1 MMEPISVEKTYT
13 GEWLSMYKVT
23 YRDNDGNTKVYEM
36 VSKSGTLRNPGLLDI
51 DSIGNKSIAVVMAV
65 FNSDMSKILLCKEF
79 RMGVN
84 QYIYNFP
91 AGLKEPGESSEDA
104 AIREL
109 KEETGLDTV
118 EITRTLEPTFT
129 CAPVTDDVTDFV
141 ILKAFGNIRDSN
153 NVNEEIHSQWYTKT
167 EAMELLN
174 NSKIK
179 FAGRTQAFCY
189 MWAMSNLGDKVN

>member
-1 MMEPISVEKTYT
+1 MMKPISVEKAYT
-13 GEWLSMYKVT
+13 GEWLSVYKIT
-23 YRDNDGNTKVYEM
+23 YRDNHGNTKVYEM
-36 VSKSGTLRNPGLLDI
+36 VSKRGTLRNPGTLDI
-51 DSIGNKSIAVVMAV
+51 YSIGNKSIAVVMAV

-104 AIREL
+104 ASREL

-118 EITRTLEPTFT
+118 EIVKTLEPTFT

-141 ILKAFGNIRDSN
+141 ILKASGDIRDSD
-153 NVNEEIHSQWYTKT
+153 NVNEEIHSHWYTKS
-167 EAMELLN
+167 EVIKLL
-174 NSKIK
+174 SSGGIK

-189 MWAMSNLGDKVN
+189 MWAMCNFGNELN